1 MNEPAA
7 ARIVIIEDDE
17 TIREGYTYLVNNTSP
32 YQVVNTYASFDEAK
46 LKITKDNP
54 DVIILDIQ
62 LPGTNGIDALPLL
75 KKLLPNVYIIMLTVH
90 ETEKIILE
98 ALANGASGYFTKNTP
113 SSKII
118 EAVKDVMQGGG
129 PMSPNVA
136 KKVITSLQK
145 NPDSPLTKRETQI
158 LNLITRGKDRSQIAT
173 ELFIETETVKTH
185 IKNIYLK
192 LNVNSKADAIKV
204 ARNNRLV

>member
-1 MNEPAA
+1 MNNMTE
-7 ARIVIIEDDE
+7 ARVVIIEDDQ
-17 TIREGYTYLVNNTSP
+17 TIREGYTYLINNTSP
-32 YQVVNTYASFDEAK
+32 YLVINTYPSFDVAK
-46 LKITKDNP
+46 HKIVKDNP

-62 LPGTNGIDALPLL
+62 MSGTNGIDALPVL
-75 KKLLPNVYIIMLTVH
+75 KKLLPQVYIIMLTVH

-113 SSKII
+113 ASKII
-118 EAVKDVMQGGG
+118 EAIKDVMQGGG

>member
-1 MNEPAA
+1 MNEPVA
-7 ARIVIIEDDE
+7 ARIVIIEDDA
-17 TIREGYTYLVNNTSP
+17 TIREGYAYLVSNTSP
-32 YQVVNTYASFDEAK
+32 YQVVNTYGSFDDAK
-46 LKITKDNP
+46 LKIVKDNP

-62 LPGTNGIDALPLL
+62 LPGTNGIEALPLL

-118 EAVKDVMQGGG
+118 EAINDVMQGGG

-204 ARNNRLV
+204 AKNNRLV

>member
-1 MNEPAA
+1 MHNQTE
-7 ARIVIIEDDE
+7 ARVVIIEDDQ
-17 TIREGYTYLVNNTSP
+17 TIREGYTYLINNTSP
-32 YQVVNTYASFDEAK
+32 YRVVNTYPSFDAARQ
-46 LKITKDNP
+46 KIVKDNP

-62 LPGTNGIDALPLL
+62 MPGTSGIDALPVL

-113 SSKII
+113 SARVI
-118 EAVKDVMQGGG
+118 EAIRDVMQGGG

-136 KKVITSLQK
+136 KTVITSLQK

-158 LNLITRGKDRSQIAT
+158 LSLITRGKDRSQIAT
-173 ELFIETETVKTH
+173 ELFIEIETVKTH

-204 ARNNRLV
+204 AKSNRLV

>member
-1 MNEPAA
+1 M
-7 ARIVIIEDDE
+7 VIIEDDQ
-17 TIREGYTYLVNNTSP
+17 TIREGYTYLINNTSP
-32 YQVVNTYASFDEAK
+32 YSVVNTYSSFDIAK
-46 LKITKDNP
+46 NKILKDQP

-62 LPGTNGIDALPLL
+62 MPGTNGIDAIPQL
-75 KKLLPNVYIIMLTVH
+75 KKLLPQVYIIMLTVH

-118 EAVKDVMQGGG
+118 DAIKEVLQGGG
-129 PMSPNVA
+129 PMSPGVA

-158 LNLITRGKDRSQIAT
+158 LSLITRGKDRSQIAT

-185 IKNIYLK
+185 IKNIYVK

-204 ARNNRLV
+204 AKNNRLV

>member
-46 LKITKDNP
+46 LRITKDNP

-118 EAVKDVMQGGG
+118 EAIKDVMQGGG

>member
-1 MNEPAA
+1 MNNMTEAKV
-7 ARIVIIEDDE
+7 VIIEDDQ
-17 TIREGYTYLVNNTSP
+17 TIREGYTYLINNTSP
-32 YQVVNTYASFDEAK
+32 YVVINTYPSFDTAK
-46 LKITKDNP
+46 HKIVKDNP

-62 LPGTNGIDALPLL
+62 MSGTNGIDALPVL
-75 KKLLPNVYIIMLTVH
+75 KKLLPQVYIIMLTVH

-113 SSKII
+113 ASKII
-118 EAVKDVMQGGG
+118 EAIKDVMQGGG